1 MHRDQ
6 DAHSVAQKGSEVS
19 VSGLNTDWSRM
30 ERVRLALLSDTHGQL
45 DARIGEVVADA
56 DLAVHAGDIMG
67 AAVLAALKP
76 RLGQVLAVRGNNDV
90 PEKWPDS
97 ERALLGGIPL
107 ALELALPGGNLVV
120 VHGDQAGPA
129 KTRHAR
135 LRALYPAARAIAY
148 GHSHQLVC
156 DTAQMP
162 WVLNPGAAGRVRTF
176 GGPSCLILEAE
187 AADWQVRALR
197 FP

>member
-19 VSGLNTDWSRM
+19 VSGLNTDWSRLEWM
-30 ERVRLALLSDTHGQL
+30 RLAIVSDTHGQL
-45 DARIGEVVADA
+45 DGRIGEVVADC
-56 DLAVHAGDIMG
+56 DLAVHAGDIG
-67 AAVLAALKP
+67 GNGVLTALHP
-76 RLGQVLAVRGNNDV
+76 RLGVFAVRGNNDV

-97 ERALLGGIPL
+97 ERALLDGIPL
-107 ALELALPGGNLVV
+107 EVMVALPGGNLVV

-135 LRALYPAARAIAY
+135 LRTLYPAARAIVY
-148 GHSHQLVC
+148 DHSHQLVC
-156 DTAQMP
+156 DTEQLP

-187 AADWQVRALR
+187 AAHWQVRAQR
-197 FP
+197 FPS